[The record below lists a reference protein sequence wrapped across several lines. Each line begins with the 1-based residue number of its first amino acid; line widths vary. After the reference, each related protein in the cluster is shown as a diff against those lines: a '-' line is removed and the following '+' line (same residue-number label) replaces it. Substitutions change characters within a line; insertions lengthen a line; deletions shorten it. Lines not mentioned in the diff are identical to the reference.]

1 MSLHPLR
8 NALEFLIIFLIAA
21 ATLNVQGN
29 GWLSPGGM
37 KVLIVVLCGLKAA
50 FFVGEEMVQLR
61 DATRMNLAYHKFMRM
76 MLVNM
81 FQIVLSFGLDFYC
94 LLSVDPQSFSVNPL
108 LSGAE
113 LVFECVYF
121 STLNFTFFGYGDITP
136 KTVPAKLLA
145 MMEISLAFLT
155 VIFLLSDFISLKESL
170 RLMGPARIA
179 MSRYEI
185 HDIRVLYDSD
195 VRFLEQFAT

>member
-1 MSLHPLR
+1 MPTQSLR
-8 NALEFLIIFLIAA
+8 NASEFLIIFLLAA
-21 ATLNVQGN
+21 ATLNVHAN
-29 GWLSPGGM
+29 GWLSSGGM
-37 KVLIVVLCGLKAA
+37 KVLIVGLCGLKAA
-50 FFVGEEMVQLR
+50 FFVGEEMAQLR
-61 DATRMNLAYHKFMRM
+61 DATRMNLAYHKFMRL

-94 LLSVDPQSFSVNPL
+94 LLTVDTQSFSVNPV

-136 KTVPAKLLA
+136 QTVPAK
-145 MMEISLAFLT
+145 MMTMTEISLAFLT

-170 RLMGPARIA
+170 RLRETDASEPT
-179 MSRYEI
+179 
-185 HDIRVLYDSD
+185 V
-195 VRFLEQFAT
+195 